1 MIMKSIVIFS
11 ENDRI
16 RLSEIMRRSV
26 AQWLLKVF
34 DSGAKDPR
42 FNFRSS
48 QKIVSITARSITASD
63 HGAGV
68 VDDKDFAVTSDQ
80 GNA

>member
-34 DSGAKDPR
+34 DSGAKDPGLNSR
-42 FNFRSS
+42 
-48 QKIVSITARSITASD
+48 
-63 HGAGV
+63 
-68 VDDKDFAVTSDQ
+68 
-80 GNA
+80 